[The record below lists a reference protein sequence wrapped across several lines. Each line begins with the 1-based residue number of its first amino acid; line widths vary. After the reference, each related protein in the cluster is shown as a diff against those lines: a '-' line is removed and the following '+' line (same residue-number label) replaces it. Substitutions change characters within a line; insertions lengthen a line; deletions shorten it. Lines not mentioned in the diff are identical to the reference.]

1 MIYFSSFFLFFF
13 CIYNVFFAPVAKQEQ
28 FKAYALDNTVKAYAT
43 AIFA

>member
-1 MIYFSSFFLFFF
+1 MTYFSSFFLFL
-13 CIYNVFFAPVAKQEQ
+13 YNVFFAPVAKQEQ